1 MPTYKSPGVY
11 LEPVFLKPEARL
23 VTGVPGFVGF
33 AGGAV
38 EKPISLH
45 RKDEFAAFFTARPD
59 SFLVDA
65 VTGFFDNGG
74 ARCYVV
80 SADRESPKGPL
91 DALAKAVKSL
101 GPLTDLD
108 LVAIPDAMSLPDEAD
123 RELAQGQVLAH
134 CAEHDNRLAILDAHP
149 AATTAKAIAQR
160 DHLTAPLVEVVGRPV
175 EPVNGAFY
183 YPWVRL
189 ASTGGSL
196 RSVPPCGHVA
206 GVFSRTDAR
215 VGVFKAPANEE
226 VLGIL
231 DLDVA
236 VDVDAQNAL
245 NPVGVNC
252 LRSFPGRGIRVWGA
266 RTLSRQPEWRYVSVR
281 RLFLTLRRWIDT
293 NMTWAAF
300 EPNGPRLWV
309 RINRELTAYLTNLW
323 QDGAMVGQSPSE
335 AFYVKCDA
343 ETNPANGRERGEV
356 VTEIGLAPSA
366 PSEFVVVRI
375 IHREAA
381 PAI

>member
-33 AGGAV
+33 AGGTAN
-38 EKPISLH
+38 KPVSLH
-45 RKDEFAAFFTARPD
+45 RKNEFASFFSARPE
-59 SFLVDA
+59 SFLADV

-74 ARCYVV
+74 TRCYVV
-80 SADRESPKGPL
+80 SADSSPSKTPL
-91 DALAKAVKSL
+91 AALADAVAAL

-108 LVAIPDAMSLPDEAD
+108 LVAIPDAMSLPADAD
-123 RELAQGQVLAH
+123 RELAQRQVLTH

-149 AATTAKAIAQR
+149 AATTAQAMAQR
-160 DHLTAPLVEVVGRPV
+160 DHLTLGQA
-175 EPVNGAFY
+175 EPVNGAIY

-189 ASTGGSL
+189 ASGGAAL

-206 GVFSRTDAR
+206 GVFARTDAR
-215 VGVFKAPANEE
+215 IGVFKAPANEE
-226 VLGIL
+226 VLGVL
-231 DLDVA
+231 DLDVT
-236 VDVDAQNAL
+236 VDADAQNEL

-281 RLFLTLRRWIDT
+281 RLVLTLRRWIDM

-309 RINRELTAYLTNLW
+309 RINRELTTYLTNLW
-323 QDGAMVGQSPSE
+323 QDGAMVGQAPNE

-343 ETNPANGRERGEV
+343 ETNPADSREAGRV

>member
-33 AGGAV
+33 AGGTAN
-38 EKPISLH
+38 KPVSLH
-45 RKDEFAAFFTARPD
+45 RKDEFASFFNARPE
-59 SFLVDA
+59 SFLADV

-74 ARCYVV
+74 TRCYVV
-80 SADRESPKGPL
+80 SADSSPSKTPL
-91 DALAKAVKSL
+91 AALADAVAAL

-108 LVAIPDAMSLPDEAD
+108 LVAIPDAMSLPADAD
-123 RELAQGQVLAH
+123 RELAQRQVLAH

-149 AATTAKAIAQR
+149 AATTAKAMTHR
-160 DHLTAPLVEVVGRPV
+160 DHLTLGQV

-226 VLGIL
+226 VLGVL
-231 DLDVA
+231 DLDVI
-236 VDVDAQNAL
+236 VDVDAQNEL

-323 QDGAMVGQSPSE
+323 QDGAMVGQSPGE

-343 ETNPANGRERGEV
+343 ETNPADSREAGRV

-366 PSEFVVVRI
+366 PSEFVIVRI

>member
-1 MPTYKSPGVY
+1 MPTYNSPGVY

-33 AGGAV
+33 AGGTV
-38 EKPISLH
+38 NKPVSLH
-45 RKDEFAAFFTARPD
+45 RKDEFASFFTMRPE
-59 SFLVDA
+59 SFLADA

-80 SADRESPKGPL
+80 SADGESAKGPL
-91 DALAKAVKSL
+91 DALATAVKSL
-101 GPLTDLD
+101 EPLTDLD
-108 LVAIPDAMSLPDEAD
+108 LVAIPDAMSLPGEAD
-123 RELAQGQVLAH
+123 RELAQRQVLAH
-134 CAEHDNRLAILDAHP
+134 CAKHERLAILDAHP
-149 AATTAKAIAQR
+149 AATTATTLAQR
-160 DHLTAPLVEVVGRPV
+160 DHLTFEQV
-175 EPVNGAFY
+175 EPVNGALY

-226 VLGIL
+226 VLGVL

-236 VDVDAQNAL
+236 VDAGAQNEL
-245 NPVGVNC
+245 NPAGVNC

-266 RTLSRQPEWRYVSVR
+266 RTLSRQREWRYVSVR
-281 RLFLTLRRWIDT
+281 RVVLTLQRWIDM

-309 RINRELTAYLTNLW
+309 RINRELTTYLTNLW
-323 QDGAMVGQSPSE
+323 QDGALVGQSPSE

-343 ETNPANGRERGEV
+343 ETNPAQSRDAGQV

-381 PAI
+381 PATA

>member
-1 MPTYKSPGVY
+1 MPTYKSPGVF
-11 LEPVFLKPEARL
+11 LESVFLKPEARL

-38 EKPISLH
+38 NTPVSIH
-45 RKDEFAAFFTARPD
+45 RKDEFAALFTARPE

-74 ARCYVV
+74 TRCYVV
-80 SADRESPKGPL
+80 SADSSPSKDPVA
-91 DALAKAVKSL
+91 ALADAVTSL
-101 GPLTDLD
+101 GPLSDLD
-108 LVAIPDAMSLPDEAD
+108 LVAIPDAMSLAGDAT
-123 RELAQGQVLAH
+123 RELAQRQVLAH
-134 CAEHDNRLAILDAHP
+134 CAEHGNRLAILDAHP
-149 AATTAKAIAQR
+149 TATTAKVLAQR
-160 DHLTAPLVEVVGRPV
+160 NNLTLGQV
-175 EPVNGAFY
+175 EPVDGALY
-183 YPWVRL
+183 YPWVQL
-189 ASTGGSL
+189 ASAGESL

-215 VGVFKAPANEE
+215 IGVFKAPANEE
-226 VLGIL
+226 VFGVL

-236 VDVDAQNAL
+236 VDVDAQNEL

-252 LRSFPGRGIRVWGA
+252 LRAFPGRGIRVWGA

-281 RLFLTLRRWIDT
+281 RLFLTLRRWIDL
-293 NMTWAAF
+293 NMTWATF

-309 RINRELTAYLTNLW
+309 RINRELTSYLTNLW
-323 QDGAMVGQSPSE
+323 QDGAMAGQTPGE

-343 ETNPANGRERGEV
+343 ETNPAESREAGRV

-366 PSEFVVVRI
+366 PAEFVVVRI

-381 PAI
+381 PATT